1 MPTLTPA
8 GQYRG
13 PAPVVHPESEPFWR
27 GLGEGRLE
35 LQKCNSCGTVRWP
48 IAPVCWN
55 CTSLDATWTPVAT
68 SGTVSAAVT
77 VRRAT
82 GNQVWADVV
91 PFVSAMVD
99 MADGLRLPGRILP
112 AASPSVAAPGSAGAA
127 SGSGP
132 VSGSGTASEPG
143 PGSRSGTAA
152 GTAADPAAAFPA
164 GTPVEAAYL
173 DAGDG
178 IGVLCFVPAES
189 A

>member
-1 MPTLTPA
+1 MPSLTRA
-8 GQYRG
+8 GDYRG
-13 PAPVVHPESEPFWR
+13 PAPVVHPESAPFWH

-35 LQKCNSCGTVRWP
+35 LQKCDSCGTVRWP

-82 GNQVWADVV
+82 GNQVWAEVV

-99 MADGLRLPGRILP
+99 MADGLRLPGRIL
-112 AASPSVAAPGSAGAA
+112 AESDV
-127 SGSGP
+127 
-132 VSGSGTASEPG
+132 
-143 PGSRSGTAA
+143 
-152 GTAADPAAAFPA
+152 PA
-164 GTPVEAAYL
+164 GTPVEAAWL

-178 IGVLCFVPAES
+178 IGVLCFVPA
-189 A
+189 